1 MCPNKIYQHTII
13 VLQFFS
19 TAYTIYL
26 LIQLLNHKYNYESY
40 NFWNTEFLNLWN
52 HRPNLQNP
60 ALIICL

>member
-40 NFWNTEFLNLWN
+40 NF
-52 HRPNLQNP
+52 
-60 ALIICL
+60 